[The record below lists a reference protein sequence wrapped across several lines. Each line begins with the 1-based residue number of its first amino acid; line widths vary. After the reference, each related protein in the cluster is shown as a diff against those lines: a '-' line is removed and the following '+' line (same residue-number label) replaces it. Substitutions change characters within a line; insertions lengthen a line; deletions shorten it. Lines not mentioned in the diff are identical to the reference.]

1 METVGPFEA
10 LVAILVPLGVVFTVI
25 VLPIWLIL
33 HYVSKR
39 KREHPVVQNSSAS
52 THELDALAAKLEKR
66 VQSLETILDAEV
78 PGWRKQHMDRRDS

>member
-1 METVGPFEA
+1 MESIGPFEA

-39 KREHPVVQNSSAS
+39 KREHAAVQDSTAS
-52 THELDALAAKLEKR
+52 PHNLDVLAMKLEKR
-66 VQSLETILDAEV
+66 VQALETILDAEV
-78 PGWRKQHMDRRDS
+78 PGWRKHMDRRDS